1 MEGSLTS
8 TRRIVHNLHPVV
20 SSPDLIMPRRPEARS
35 HCSPAVVWLRSVQAT
50 VGLRALVPCPSSE
63 KPKLLSVLSL
73 EWIQILLGHL
83 RCMFYKLPWS
93 YTMWLDCE
101 IVAIQRT
108 RLQEKFVAVALVHS
122 GWTRWVLLSRITSDL
137 PVTFNTYQYMLDQF
151 RSIWLGNYAAWIM
164 WGSWVRSE
172 FERFRSFP
180 ESPHSVSLLRT
191 GPYTSA

>member
-1 MEGSLTS
+1 MRWKEASPAPGELFIISIQWSVAQTWS
-8 TRRIVHNLHPVV
+8 CQVV
-20 SSPDLIMPRRPEARS
+20 RKPRS

-93 YTMWLDCE
+93 HTMWLDCE

-137 PVTFNTYQYMLDQF
+137 PVTFNTYQYMCQTNPDHT
-151 RSIWLGNYAAWIM
+151 I
-164 WGSWVRSE
+164 
-172 FERFRSFP
+172 
-180 ESPHSVSLLRT
+180 RT
-191 GPYTSA
+191 